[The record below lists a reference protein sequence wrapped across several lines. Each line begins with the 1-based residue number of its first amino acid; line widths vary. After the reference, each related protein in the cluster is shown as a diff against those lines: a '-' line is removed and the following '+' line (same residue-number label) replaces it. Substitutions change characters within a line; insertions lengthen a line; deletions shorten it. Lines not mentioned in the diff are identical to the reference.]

1 MKKVS
6 EKIEIGNVYGQLTVL
21 NFDSKDVRYR
31 KKYLCQCKCGNTKV
45 ILGAA
50 LVSGNTKS
58 CGCLSKES
66 KQKTRKPNNGSEIT
80 AIILG
85 YKHHAKKRGFKWNLK
100 REEVEYLI
108 KQNCHYCG
116 IEPSNLK
123 KTKNSIE
130 GLKYNGIDRVDSLK
144 DYTKDNCVTCCRT
157 CNLAKRDMKIEDF
170 RSWVLQLV
178 SHVNKW

>member
-1 MKKVS
+1 MNKKVYKKV
-6 EKIEIGNVYGQLTVL
+6 ENGNVYGKLTVIRY
-21 NFDSKDVRYR
+21 DSQDKHYR
-31 KKYLCQCKCGNTKV
+31 KKYLCKCECGNEKV
-45 ILGAA
+45 ILGNA
-50 LVSGNTKS
+50 LSSKNTRS
-58 CGCLSKES
+58 CGCLKPPS
-66 KQKTRKPNNGSEIT
+66 TRKPNNGGELT

-85 YKHHAKKRGFKWNLK
+85 YQNHAKKRGFTWNLT

-108 KQNCHYCG
+108 KQNCYYCG

-123 KTKNSIE
+123 KTKNSID
-130 GLKYNGIDRVDSLK
+130 GLKYNGIDRVDSSK
-144 DYTKDNCVTCCRT
+144 GYYTDNCVACCRT